1 MSLGS
6 SWYLAEENGSEVRT
20 KMCSTSKAYVSD
32 PAEKILK
39 KLRWIELA
47 NWNEILVYQ
56 LRYTRISYTMSGGV
70 RNHITPHTVL
80 KESGALRSRLYLTHI
95 DRLTSARNCVML
107 GYSEVWDRGGGAHY
121 PLKIW
126 SPFIFGHIRVMK
138 ARLGFGPV
146 ESLDPKLC
154 HVGHLE
160 AWGSCLGYG

>member
-6 SWYLAEENGSEVRT
+6 SWYLAEENGSEVRI

-70 RNHITPHTVL
+70 KTFKWV
-80 KESGALRSRLYLTHI
+80 
-95 DRLTSARNCVML
+95 
-107 GYSEVWDRGGGAHY
+107 
-121 PLKIW
+121 
-126 SPFIFGHIRVMK
+126 
-138 ARLGFGPV
+138 
-146 ESLDPKLC
+146 
-154 HVGHLE
+154 
-160 AWGSCLGYG
+160 